1 MRDGQTKNSIVSES
15 IDSSGMM
22 MRKQREITK
31 KASERTRSQNPTQKK
46 TVQSAD
52 SKSIHA
58 RKLKEQQAQE
68 QAKLEAI
75 EQKIEKAR
83 KRIEEAKAQKSIKAQ
98 QTIMQKNEKEPDI
111 NSDLMFE
118 EPLIRAKPHVP
129 LIGGRQKS

>member
-1 MRDGQTKNSIVSES
+1 MFLNKNPGGASQNKGYSQLEDNHHLDMKNKQINELSDMVKILLEEQRNLKNKLESQELRMRDGQTKNSIVSES

-58 RKLKEQQAQE
+58 RKLKE
-68 QAKLEAI
+68 
-75 EQKIEKAR
+75 
-83 KRIEEAKAQKSIKAQ
+83 
-98 QTIMQKNEKEPDI
+98 
-111 NSDLMFE
+111 
-118 EPLIRAKPHVP
+118 
-129 LIGGRQKS
+129 